1 MNLASKNR
9 NITPVPAF
17 GVVKVFCSSCGRG
30 LNMIS
35 SDRYVFSLRELS
47 SDLKN
52 KFSFLKLGIIF
63 KNLVEGKGFLSK
75 RLHKHYIFMKIVFFF
90 LF

>member
-1 MNLASKNR
+1 
-9 NITPVPAF
+9 
-17 GVVKVFCSSCGRG
+17 
-30 LNMIS
+30 MIS
-35 SDRYVFSLRELS
+35 SDRSVFSLRELS

-90 LF
+90 SFLRFTIFLWFRSETRILKE